1 MTKYQVA
8 IILLI
13 FAVVQLVMAVKIARL
28 SKRKS
33 SEKSAQLDVEIVRLN
48 AISKRIQVAAFS
60 ALLVWLGIQYFA

>member
-13 FAVVQLVMAVKIARL
+13 FAVVQLVMAAKIARL
-28 SKRKS
+28 SKRKY
-33 SEKSAQLDVEIVRLN
+33 SENSAQLDVEIDRVN
-48 AISKRIQVAAFS
+48 AISKRIQVVAFS